1 MNCQEFHSYFEER
14 RERVSRND
22 SAEFAEHLAICG
34 DCSRWLAS
42 QNRVRTSL
50 DLLRQ
55 SAPGIPATLDAAVL
69 ASYRKRMG
77 EPEATVSVGVWRMI
91 FPASLRLGLAV
102 AAMLLIA
109 AVIFA
114 LRRPAVT
121 TNNKPQVQLQPQVT
135 TPVVDAKAPVP
146 NHQNSVVV
154 RKAHASTRGAPTT
167 DKSVGTIASDI
178 RGNSSPDGFR
188 SLMYCDELS
197 CGGAMDVV
205 RIQLQPSE
213 PGLLAAAQQSSNVVS
228 ADVLVGADGIARGI
242 RIVR

>member
-1 MNCQEFHSYFEER
+1 MNCQEFHAYFEER
-14 RERVSRND
+14 RERISKND

-55 SAPGIPATLDAAVL
+55 SAPSVPATLDAAVL
-69 ASYRKRMG
+69 ASYRKRMA
-77 EPEATVSVGVWRMI
+77 EPEATDGVGVWRKTS
-91 FPASLRLGLAV
+91 PAWLRIGLAV

-109 AVIFA
+109 AIIFA
-114 LRRPAVT
+114 LRRPTVT
-121 TNNKPQVQLQPQVT
+121 SDNKPQVQLPPQVT
-135 TPVVDAKAPVP
+135 SPVMQAKAPVTNGNTSIVAP
-146 NHQNSVVV
+146 KPYTRRRHTSPTDQSV
-154 RKAHASTRGAPTT
+154 AIAASGSDHAS
-167 DKSVGTIASDI
+167 V
-178 RGNSSPDGFR
+178 PDGFR

-213 PGLLAAAQQSSNVVS
+213 VGLIAAAQQSSNVVS